1 LAALHMV
8 QAAEL
13 RKRAKETGLTVLLR
27 ARHWG
32 DSVVVTVKRGDAEVR
47 INAEL
52 RRKLKEQR

>member
-1 LAALHMV
+1 
-8 QAAEL
+8 
-13 RKRAKETGLTVLLR
+13 LTVLLR